1 MSRTRDVDRSR
12 RAARGV
18 TFDTGMLV
26 ALERRKL
33 SALALL
39 RACRLSRARIT
50 LPATVLAEW
59 WRGTHGAILEIGTL
73 EPLSPQVA
81 LQAGKLLAR
90 TGRSNAVEA
99 TVVASAAQRG
109 DIVVTGDPVDLREL
123 AQYVSGVD
131 VETVS

>member
-1 MSRTRDVDRSR
+1 VSRTRDVDRSR